1 MRMEFDKQKELN
13 KLRRS
18 FEETTDFMQAV
29 GDASR
34 QRILIAIMSG
44 EFGGSRVGEISKKAH
59 LSQPAASHHLKILK
73 DAGIV
78 KMYSSG
84 TKNFY
89 YIDAS
94 SNEFAKVRQLILSFE
109 RVAGEFIKVQNY
121 GEEK

>member
-1 MRMEFDKQKELN
+1 MEFDKQKELN

>member
-1 MRMEFDKQKELN
+1 MLMEFDKQKELDE
-13 KLRRS
+13 LRQS

-59 LSQPAASHHLKILK
+59 LSQPAVSHHLKILK
-73 DAGIV
+73 DAGII
-78 KMYSSG
+78 KMYSLG

-109 RVAGEFIKVQNY
+109 RVASEFAKAQNY
-121 GEEK
+121 GKED

>member
-1 MRMEFDKQKELN
+1 MSFDKQRELDR
-13 KLRRS
+13 LRRS
-18 FEETTDFMQAV
+18 FEETTEFMQAI

-44 EFGGSRVGEISKKAH
+44 EFGGSRVGDISKKAH
-59 LSQPAASHHLKILK
+59 LSQPAVSHHLKILK

-78 KMYSSG
+78 KVYSVG

-94 SNEFAKVRQLILSFE
+94 SQEFAKVRQLVLSFE
-109 RVAGEFIKVQNY
+109 LVANEFAKAQNY
-121 GEEK
+121 GEEE